1 MNIYFCHFNS
11 IQSPSFTISFC
22 TCNNN
27 FLYRW
32 KKSACGLKHLSNLNA
47 QLPLSYCIVR
57 RHTFGKSRIFLLP
70 NNITPRTFHNSMYTL
85 LSFHIYPHS
94 ISHLLKWK
102 TTQGCYVQHL
112 HVPRGPESAVCLQP
126 QACESLLELRSYSGY
141 HSVSCSFSRCMCSI
155 KTAFSS
161 WSMGGIGGTVNW
173 YPSLH
178 LVIWSLNKK
187 PFNLWNQTITF
198 FHYPSMFRIK
208 WKNVK
213 L

>member
-102 TTQGCYVQHL
+102 TTQGCYVQHM
-112 HVPRGPESAVCLQP
+112 HVPRTLGLLCAYSHKHVQAYSNCVAIRVTTPYRVVLAGVC
-126 QACESLLELRSYSGY
+126 AALRRR
-141 HSVSCSFSRCMCSI
+141 SVRGV
-155 KTAFSS
+155 
-161 WSMGGIGGTVNW
+161 WEV
-173 YPSLH
+173 
-178 LVIWSLNKK
+178 
-187 PFNLWNQTITF
+187 
-198 FHYPSMFRIK
+198 
-208 WKNVK
+208 
-213 L
+213 

>member
-1 MNIYFCHFNS
+1 MSKWKHLSCCYVFLRNYQFKLYLLAPNMNVYFCHFNS

-112 HVPRGPESAVCLQP
+112 HVPMTRICCVL
-126 QACESLLELRSYSGY
+126 
-141 HSVSCSFSRCMCSI
+141 
-155 KTAFSS
+155 TAT
-161 WSMGGIGGTVNW
+161 SMWKLT
-173 YPSLH
+173 
-178 LVIWSLNKK
+178 
-187 PFNLWNQTITF
+187 
-198 FHYPSMFRIK
+198 RIA
-208 WKNVK
+208 
-213 L
+213 